1 LRSKLTEFVRELL
14 IRVAQKDRAV
24 AAGVAATIGLTATW
38 GWRRFGSAG
47 IIPAMAIG
55 SGALAGLQLETFRR
69 LNQRQQWAYAQ
80 TEALFSLFATVPF
93 RRPLPPM
100 RGWAISPDFAVII
113 VRTVLDQR
121 PALIVETGS
130 GISTL
135 IAAYCLEQVGAGRI
149 VSLDHDAEFAA
160 ATRHLLKE
168 HGLETFVEVRHAPL
182 ANTPSG
188 HWYKQSAWEDL
199 KHIDL
204 AIVDGPSSTTRP
216 LARYPVVPLLG
227 KLLSPKAVILVDDAD
242 RSDERAMVN
251 EWVHEGLILEQPPIA
266 TEKGVA
272 ILRRG
277 VSLI

>member
-1 LRSKLTEFVRELL
+1 MAKLTESFRELA
-14 IRVAQKDRAV
+14 IRLAQKDRAV
-24 AAGVAATIGLTATW
+24 AAGVAATVGLTATW
-38 GWRRFGSAG
+38 GWRRFGPAA
-47 IIPAMAIG
+47 IIPAVAIG
-55 SGALAGLQLETFRR
+55 SGALASLQLETFRR

-80 TEALFSLFATVPF
+80 TEALVSLFATVPF

-113 VRTVLDQR
+113 VRTILDQR
-121 PALIVETGS
+121 PSLIVETGS

-160 ATRHLLKE
+160 VTRLLLKE

-188 HWYKQSAWEDL
+188 RWYKQSAWEDL
-199 KHIDL
+199 KCIDL
-204 AIVDGPSSTTRP
+204 AIVDGPPSTTGP

-227 KLLSPKAVILVDDAD
+227 KLLSPTAVILVDDAD
-242 RSDERAMVN
+242 RPDEQAMVN
-251 EWVHEGLILEQPPIA
+251 EWVHEGLILDQPPIA
-266 TEKGVA
+266 TEKGTA

-277 VSLI
+277 ASLS